1 MSGTVGDAL
10 RRVPDALDELVALV
24 ESARAMP
31 LSSSCVLPREEALD
45 LLDELRAALP
55 PALEDAREVMAARE
69 ELLGQARDRRDRI
82 TTEAREEADRV
93 LAAARDAAD
102 RTLADARATAVR
114 MVSADGVRRAAEA
127 EARGILQAAEDRAC
141 RLRADADAYADER
154 LAVLED
160 TLARLLGTVERGRD
174 LLSRSEIAGAGG
186 IGDAGGIGVPDAGE

>member
-1 MSGTVGDAL
+1 VSTTAGDAL

-31 LSSSCVLPREEALD
+31 LSSSCVIPREEALD

-82 TTEAREEADRV
+82 TTDAREEADRV

-102 RTLADARATAVR
+102 RLLADARATASR

-127 EARGILQAAEDRAC
+127 EARGILQAAEDRAG
-141 RLRADADAYADER
+141 RLKADADAYADEQ
-154 LAVLED
+154 LAVLAD
-160 TLARLLGTVERGRD
+160 TLSRLLGTVERGRD
-174 LLSRSEIAGAGG
+174 LLAHPTG
-186 IGDAGGIGVPDAGE
+186 PDLPGPAVARD